1 MSLQRYAC
9 SLIVFSAAAMHCLQ
23 AQAEVNDRTASP
35 VNRIV
40 DVSDDNWQPA
50 GFVNGV
56 AVPAI
61 YVSEPGI
68 TMDGQDDEAAWQKAF
83 EVTVPLQ
90 YGHISEVRLKA
101 LYSDGDV
108 YIRVQWPDATQDRE
122 HHPWTWDAGQGEYVE
137 GPQIEDSVL
146 LSFEAG
152 CEWTPSLLGGYIY
165 DFDAWQWL
173 AARSDPLGQAL
184 DLYGNVQDRDLTEL
198 GFTPYRSRVLEDD
211 WILKFT
217 ENHDVD
223 LTAKWNELDRV
234 YMLLPVTENLY
245 IKMVPDGGKQSPPFV
260 EQLPAPA
267 SVPVDEERTFAQFNP
282 IPLTGSAGEVAAK
295 GEWKDGYWTV
305 EFRRARETPVSH
317 IYDTVFNRLVQFSVH
332 IFDQTER
339 IDEVAESPRLFL
351 QFLPKETPLAARD

>member
-1 MSLQRYAC
+1 MYLQRK
-9 SLIVFSAAAMHCLQ
+9 VFSLMTVTAAAMLCVQ
-23 AQAEVNDRTASP
+23 ALAGVSDRTMNPA
-35 VNRIV
+35 NRII
-40 DVSDDNWQPA
+40 DVSDDTWQPD

-56 AVPAI
+56 SVLAA
-61 YVSEPGI
+61 YEPNPEI
-68 TMDGQDDEAAWQKAF
+68 SMDGMDDEAAWQKAI
-83 EVTVPLQ
+83 EVTVPMQ
-90 YGHISEVRLKA
+90 YGQVGEVRLKA
-101 LYSDGDV
+101 LYTAEDV

-122 HHPWTWDAGQGEYVE
+122 HHPWTWDSGEEKYVE

-165 DFDAWQWL
+165 DFDAWQWM
-173 AARSDPLGQAL
+173 AVRSDPLGQAV
-184 DLYGNVQDRDLTEL
+184 DLYGNVQDRELAEL
-198 GFTPYRSRVLEDD
+198 GFTPYRSRVLQDD

-267 SVPVDEERTFAQFNP
+267 SAPVDEERTFPQFNP

-295 GEWKDGYWTV
+295 GHWQDGYWTV

-351 QFLPKETPLAARD
+351 QFLPKETPLVARD